1 MTTGGCFVMDN
12 NAKIINFEQ
21 SSEFIKTKEDIINY
35 LKNTNRIDYDA
46 LINVFKSNDNIILSR
61 KEVIS
66 LLKIIN
72 DKSNNRRCPYCNS
85 SLISRH
91 QKYTKYKD
99 GVTKE
104 RFRCKD
110 CRKTFSDTTNTIF
123 HNAKLS
129 FEKIQMC
136 VKEVSNDNTIRRA
149 AKNVN
154 ISVPTAFYMKHKI
167 LGSREAVEM

>member
-1 MTTGGCFVMDN
+1 MINKSKVIEFN
-12 NAKIINFEQ
+12 NGIE
-21 SSEFIKTKEDIINY
+21 TKEDVINY
-35 LKNTNRIDYDA
+35 LKNTDRIDYES
-46 LINVFKSNDNIILSR
+46 LINIFKSNDKIVLSR
-61 KEVIS
+61 KEIIY

-72 DKSNNRRCPYCNS
+72 DKTNRKCPYCHS
-85 SLISRH
+85 TVISRH

-136 VKEVSNDNTIRRA
+136 VKEVTNEATIRNA
-149 AKNVN
+149 AKNVD

-167 LGSREAVEM
+167 LNSTEALSNS

>member
-1 MTTGGCFVMDN
+1 MN
-12 NAKIINFEQ
+12 SNAIKIK
-21 SSEFIKTKEDIINY
+21 SEMRTKDDIINY
-35 LKNTNRIDYDA
+35 LKNIDRIDYES
-46 LINVFKSNDNIILSR
+46 LIDVFKSNDDIFLSR
-61 KEVIS
+61 KEIIS
-66 LLKIIN
+66 ILKIIN
-72 DKSNNRRCPYCNS
+72 DKTSRKCPYCDS
-85 SLISRH
+85 RFVSRH
-91 QKYTKYKD
+91 QRHTKYKD

-123 HNAKLS
+123 HNAKLP

-136 VKEVSNDNTIRRA
+136 VKEVTTENTIRKS

-167 LGSREAVEM
+167 LNSRGAVKVL

>member
-1 MTTGGCFVMDN
+1 MDN
-12 NAKIINFEQ
+12 IKVTDINIKIK
-21 SSEFIKTKEDIINY
+21 SKEDIINY
-35 LKNTNRIDYDA
+35 LKSTDRIDYNA
-46 LINVFKSNDNIILSR
+46 LINIFKANDKIILSR
-61 KEVIS
+61 KEIIY

-72 DKSNNRRCPYCNS
+72 DKSNRRCPYCNS
-85 SLISRH
+85 ISVSRH

-104 RFRCKD
+104 RFRCKE

-123 HNAKLS
+123 HNAKLP

-136 VKEVSNDNTIRRA
+136 VKEVTNENTIRTA
-149 AKNVN
+149 AKNLD

-167 LGSREAVEM
+167 LNNKIAADI

>member
-1 MTTGGCFVMDN
+1 MDN
-12 NAKIINFEQ
+12 
-21 SSEFIKTKEDIINY
+21 IKQNKLEDSIQTKEDVINY
-35 LKNTNRIDYDA
+35 LKNVDRIDYNS
-46 LINVFKSNDNIILSR
+46 LINIFKANTQIVLSR
-61 KEVIS
+61 KEIIS
-66 LLKIIN
+66 LLKVIN
-72 DKSNNRRCPYCNS
+72 DKTNRRCPYCDS
-85 SLISRH
+85 TFISRH

-123 HNAKLS
+123 HNAKLP

-136 VKEVSNDNTIRRA
+136 VKEVTNDNTIRDA
-149 AKNVN
+149 AKNVD

-167 LGSREAVEM
+167 LNNAAVSE

>member
-1 MTTGGCFVMDN
+1 MN
-12 NAKIINFEQ
+12 NKVSTANFQKSIE
-21 SSEFIKTKEDIINY
+21 TKEDVINY
-35 LKNTNRIDYDA
+35 LKNTDKIDYDS
-46 LINVFKSNDNIILSR
+46 LINVFKSNDKIVLSR
-61 KEVIS
+61 KDIIS

-72 DKSNNRRCPYCNS
+72 DKSNRKCPYCNS
-85 SLISRH
+85 TFISRH
-91 QKYTKYKD
+91 QKHTKYKD

-110 CRKTFSDTTNTIF
+110 CRRTFSDTTNTIF

-136 VKEVSNDNTIRRA
+136 VKEVSNENTIRKA
-149 AKNVN
+149 AKNIN

-167 LGSREAVEM
+167 LNSRDVVEA

>member
-1 MTTGGCFVMDN
+1 MIDN
-12 NAKIINFEQ
+12 NAKAIKIEQ
-21 SSEFIKTKEDIINY
+21 NIETKEDVINY
-35 LKNTNRIDYDA
+35 LKNTDRIDYNA
-46 LINVFKSNDNIILSR
+46 LINIFKSNNETILSR
-61 KEVIS
+61 KEIIS

-72 DKSNNRRCPYCNS
+72 DKSNRKCPYCS
-85 SLISRH
+85 STFIGRH
-91 QKYTKYKD
+91 QKHTKYKD

-123 HNAKLS
+123 HNAKLP

-136 VKEVSNDNTIRRA
+136 VKQDAEENTIRRA

-167 LGSREAVEM
+167 LNNREVVEM

>member
-1 MTTGGCFVMDN
+1 MNN
-12 NAKIINFEQ
+12 NAKILKLEDR
-21 SSEFIKTKEDIINY
+21 IKSKEDVINY
-35 LKNTNRIDYDA
+35 LKTTDKIDYNA
-46 LINVFKSNDNIILSR
+46 LINIFKSIDGVVLSR
-61 KEVIS
+61 YEIIS

-72 DKSNNRRCPYCNS
+72 DKSNRKCPYCDS
-85 SLISRH
+85 SFIARH
-91 QKYTKYKD
+91 QKHTKYKD

-123 HNAKLS
+123 HNAKLP

-136 VKEVSNDNTIRRA
+136 VKEVTNFNTVRKA

-154 ISVPTAFYMKHKI
+154 ISVPTAFYMKQKI
-167 LGSREAVEM
+167 LNGSEAIKL

>member
-1 MTTGGCFVMDN
+1 MSN
-12 NAKIINFEQ
+12 NVKFMNFNENI
-21 SSEFIKTKEDIINY
+21 ETKEDVINY
-35 LKNTNRIDYDA
+35 LKNTDRIDYDS
-46 LINVFKSNDNIILSR
+46 LIKVFKSNDNIVLSR
-61 KEVIS
+61 GEIIS

-72 DKSNNRRCPYCNS
+72 DKSNRKCPYCES
-85 SLISRH
+85 KFISRH

-123 HNAKLS
+123 HNAKLP

-136 VKEVSNDNTIRRA
+136 IKEVTSERTIRSA
-149 AKNVN
+149 AKNVD

-167 LGSREAVEM
+167 LNNTETVKM

>member
-1 MTTGGCFVMDN
+1 MDN
-12 NAKIINFEQ
+12 
-21 SSEFIKTKEDIINY
+21 IKVNNLVGNIHTKEDVINY
-35 LKNTNRIDYDA
+35 LKSVDRIDYNS
-46 LINVFKSNDNIILSR
+46 LIDIFKSNSDIVLSR
-61 KEVIS
+61 GEIIS

-72 DKSNNRRCPYCNS
+72 DKTNRKCPYCS
-85 SLISRH
+85 STLISRH

-123 HNAKLS
+123 HNAKLP

-136 VKEVSNDNTIRRA
+136 VQAVTNEDTIRDA

-167 LGSREAVEM
+167 LNNAAVSE

>member
-1 MTTGGCFVMDN
+1 MDN
-12 NAKIINFEQ
+12 NAKV
-21 SSEFIKTKEDIINY
+21 IKFQQNIETKEDVINY
-35 LKNTNRIDYDA
+35 LKSTDRIDYDA
-46 LINVFKSNDNIILSR
+46 LINVFKSNDKIVLSR
-61 KEVIS
+61 KEIIS

-72 DKSNNRRCPYCNS
+72 DKSNRKCPYCNS
-85 SLISRH
+85 TFISRH
-91 QKYTKYKD
+91 QKHTKYKD

-136 VKEVSNDNTIRRA
+136 VKEVTNENTIRKA
-149 AKNVN
+149 AKNVD

-167 LGSREAVEM
+167 LNGREVVEM

>member
-1 MTTGGCFVMDN
+1 MDN
-12 NAKIINFEQ
+12 NAKLIKFEQ
-21 SSEFIKTKEDIINY
+21 SQQPIKSKEDVINY
-35 LKNTNRIDYDA
+35 LINTDRIDYDA
-46 LINVFKSNDNIILSR
+46 LINVFKSNDDIVLSR
-61 KEVIS
+61 KEIIS

-85 SLISRH
+85 NLISRH

-110 CRKTFSDTTNTIF
+110 CKKTFSDTTNTIF

-129 FEKIQMC
+129 FEKIQLC
-136 VKEVSNDNTIRRA
+136 VKEVSNENTIRSA

-167 LGSREAVEM
+167 LGSKEVVEM

>member
-1 MTTGGCFVMDN
+1 MDN
-12 NAKIINFEQ
+12 NAKV
-21 SSEFIKTKEDIINY
+21 IKFQQNIETKEDVINY
-35 LKNTNRIDYDA
+35 LKSTDRIDYDA
-46 LINVFKSNDNIILSR
+46 LINVFKSND
-61 KEVIS
+61 
-66 LLKIIN
+66 
-72 DKSNNRRCPYCNS
+72 KSNRKCPYCNS
-85 SLISRH
+85 TFISRH
-91 QKYTKYKD
+91 QKHTRYKD

-136 VKEVSNDNTIRRA
+136 VKEVTNENTIRKA
-149 AKNVN
+149 AKNVD

-167 LGSREAVEM
+167 LNGREVVEM

>member
-1 MTTGGCFVMDN
+1 MKN
-12 NAKIINFEQ
+12 NFNAIKFE
-21 SSEFIKTKEDIINY
+21 SEITTKEDVINY
-35 LKNTNRIDYDA
+35 LKNTDKIDYDS
-46 LINVFKSNDNIILSR
+46 LINIFKSNDNIFLSR
-61 KEVIS
+61 KEIIS
-66 LLKIIN
+66 ILKIIN
-72 DKSNNRRCPYCNS
+72 DKSNRKCPYCDS
-85 SLISRH
+85 KFISRH
-91 QKYTKYKD
+91 QKHTKYKD

-136 VKEVSNDNTIRRA
+136 VKEVTNENTIRSS

-167 LGSREAVEM
+167 LNGRDAIKVI

>member
-1 MTTGGCFVMDN
+1 MN
-12 NAKIINFEQ
+12 SNAIKIK
-21 SSEFIKTKEDIINY
+21 SEMRTKDDIINY
-35 LKNTNRIDYDA
+35 LKNIDRIDYES
-46 LINVFKSNDNIILSR
+46 LIDVFKSNDDIFLSR
-61 KEVIS
+61 KEIIS
-66 LLKIIN
+66 ILKIIN
-72 DKSNNRRCPYCNS
+72 DKTSRKCPYCDS
-85 SLISRH
+85 RFVSRH
-91 QKYTKYKD
+91 QKHTKYKD

-123 HNAKLS
+123 HNAKLP

-136 VKEVSNDNTIRRA
+136 VKEVTTENTIRKS

-167 LGSREAVEM
+167 LNSREAVKVL